1 MAILGEVFGDK
12 TILYN
17 NNNLIYGETH
27 GNQFY
32 GYSFGSNVQQT
43 VKKKEEDKIK
53 RIEILGD
60 SLTESNSYITYKTE
74 ELSIPKNIDE
84 NEKFGYI
91 KNGKMIYTDKIV
103 DILFENQVYINTSD
117 ATILKKYDFGLHQ
130 NKEIY
135 IIGVKTTK
143 EILNYILSSFSFNG
157 YQVNLHFIKYNVD
170 FNMVVKNYSNVVLNQ
185 DGNILMTMYPSYFS
199 KPYIDA
205 NLIQTININLN
216 NTLFGIGQ
224 DTFKYLN
231 NVKNIKL
238 IGTKEQFEID
248 YLFCYQPKL
257 EKLEIITNKDKNY
270 YNSKEKKYVI
280 KDKHILYKYY
290 PTIEDENFVIPDE
303 INEIANDCF
312 CCNNYLTTIT
322 LPKNKK
328 VLFHPYSLELIPRI
342 KKIEIPKGSKVVINE
357 DEKIFI
363 PSYYDI
369 DDKNIKDV
377 IDRIEFKE

>member
-43 VKKKEEDKIK
+43 VKKKEEDEIKTLYMREKIHT
-53 RIEILGD
+53 GP
-60 SLTESNSYITYKTE
+60 SPGFITYKTKN
-74 ELSIPKNIDE
+74 LSIPKNIDG
-84 NEKFGYI
+84 NKKFGYI
-91 KNGKMIYTDKIV
+91 KNGKMIYTDEIV
-103 DILFENQVYINTSD
+103 DILFENQVYINTSK
-117 ATILKKYDFGLHQ
+117 ISVLKKYEFGLHK

-135 IIGVKTTK
+135 IIGPKITLKV
-143 EILNYILSSFSFNG
+143 LDYILLNLGRSFPINIHIISLKYSFLG
-157 YQVNLHFIKYNVD
+157 TILKYPVI
-170 FNMVVKNYSNVVLNQ
+170 FNNSIPDLPNYFLKS
-185 DGNILMTMYPSYFS
+185 
-199 KPYIDA
+199 YIDT
-205 NLIQTININLN
+205 NLIQTVEINLN
-216 NTLFGIGQ
+216 NSMIVLNP
-224 DTFKYLN
+224 DSFKYYI
-231 NVKNIKL
+231 NVKSIKL
-238 IGTKEQFEID
+238 TGKKNEFEFD

-257 EKLEIITNKDKNY
+257 EKLTIITDEDKKY
-270 YNSKEKKYVI
+270 YDSREKYVI

-328 VLFHPYSLELIPRI
+328 VLFHEYSLELVPRI
-342 KKIEIPKGSKVVINE
+342 KKIEIPKGSEVVINKNK
-357 DEKIFI
+357 KIYI

-377 IDRIEFKE
+377 INRVEFKE

>member
-17 NNNLIYGETH
+17 SNNLIYGETY

-32 GYSFGSNVQQT
+32 GYSFGSNIQQT
-43 VKKKEEDKIK
+43 VKKEEDKK
-53 RIEILGD
+53 IEILGN
-60 SLTESNSYITYKTE
+60 SLAAPNSSYITYKTE

-91 KNGKMIYTDKIV
+91 KNGKMIYTDEIV

-117 ATILKKYDFGLHQ
+117 TTILKKYEFGLHQ

-143 EILNYILSSFSFNG
+143 EVLNYILYEFSFND
-157 YQVNLHFIKYNVD
+157 YQINLHFIEYNVN
-170 FNMVVKNYSNVVLNQ
+170 FNMVVKNYPKVVLNQ
-185 DGNILMTMYPSYFS
+185 DGNILMTMYPCYFY
-199 KPYIDA
+199 KPYINT

-216 NTLFGIGQ
+216 NTFFEIGQ
-224 DTFKYLN
+224 DTFKYYI
-231 NVKNIKL
+231 NVKSIKL
-238 IGTKEQFEID
+238 IGTKEQFEIN

-312 CCNNYLTTIT
+312 CCNNFLTTIT

-328 VLFHPYSLELIPRI
+328 VLFNKYSLELVPRI
-342 KKIEIPKGSKVVINE
+342 KKIEIPKGSSITIKNGK
-357 DEKIFI
+357 KIFI

-377 IDRIEFKE
+377 INRAEFKE